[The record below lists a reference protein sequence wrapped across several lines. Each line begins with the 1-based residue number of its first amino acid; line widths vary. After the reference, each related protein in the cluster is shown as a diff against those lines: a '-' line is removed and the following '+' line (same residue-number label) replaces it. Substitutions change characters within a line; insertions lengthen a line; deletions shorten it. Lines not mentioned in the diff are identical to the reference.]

1 MSYIFENQITINEI
15 VLLTEKLAETMEGII
30 YKNLREKIRKGLID
44 SLSLPSFNDESSLTF
59 EYVISCNEGYIS
71 SELGKIRKSREKT
84 EKKKTGNVAIT
95 KKILKE
101 KNTKK
106 HSKKH

>member
-59 EYVISCNEGYIS
+59 E
-71 SELGKIRKSREKT
+71 
-84 EKKKTGNVAIT
+84 
-95 KKILKE
+95 
-101 KNTKK
+101 
-106 HSKKH
+106 